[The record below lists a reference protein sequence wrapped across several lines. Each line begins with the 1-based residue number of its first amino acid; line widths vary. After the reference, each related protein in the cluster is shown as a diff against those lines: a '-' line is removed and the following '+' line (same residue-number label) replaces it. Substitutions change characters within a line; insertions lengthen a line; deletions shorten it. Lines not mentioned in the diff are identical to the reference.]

1 MNNKKGKKN
10 SLAPFLDN
18 TSLEHRTKSLIYPYN
33 IKSLVVFIY
42 SLFELS
48 FY

>member
-1 MNNKKGKKN
+1 MNNKKGKN
-10 SLAPFLDN
+10 SLAPSLDS
-18 TSLEHRTKSLIYPYN
+18 TSLEHWTKSLIYSYN

-48 FY
+48 FC

>member
-1 MNNKKGKKN
+1 MNNKKEKN
-10 SLAPFLDN
+10 SLAPSLDN
-18 TSLEHRTKSLIYPYN
+18 TSLELRTKSLIYPYN